1 MVDAQEEGSSLLE
14 EPKLGFQTCKLG
26 NTTVDGSKC
35 LLAMNNF
42 NWAVGIVKLFSVY
55 HYKRLGIWIL
65 LKPAYVRTSIF
76 FILNLFSLG

>member
-35 LLAMNNF
+35 LLAMKQLHL
-42 NWAVGIVKLFSVY
+42 GCGHCQIIFSISLQ
-55 HYKRLGIWIL
+55 KIWDLDI
-65 LKPAYVRTSIF
+65 S
-76 FILNLFSLG
+76 